1 MSFTDQPI
9 PDHRG
14 DRVPGRRADAAAG
27 SRRRVRA
34 LARSERKPRCCAKRV
49 SRWHGD
55 VTDADAAPA
64 RAVAGSCST
73 PLPTLAGMSAS
84 GWSTSRDAKR
94 DRRRSSGRR

>member
-1 MSFTDQPI
+1 MTGATGFLGGALT
-9 PDHRG
+9 
-14 DRVPGRRADAAAG
+14 RRLAADGACA
-27 SRRRVRA
+27 A
-34 LARSERKPRCCAKRV
+34 LARSERAEVLRETGVEVAL
-49 SRWHGD
+49 GD
-55 VTDADAAPA
+55 VTDADGARR